1 MYTCQLRFRDS
12 ENKERGRYL
21 RRGAE
26 KFCCSNHRHG
36 IEGRVS
42 GKRGQHR
49 KKVSTPPY
57 HRPFSF
63 LAFLDRLV
71 TKIPVRPSAW
81 DVNAFRDT
89 SLINFEDFSDGELV
103 QIRPYLHSEMEFG
116 GVIEPLQ
123 SSQDRD
129 GESSGD
135 DFGPAK
141 DEAELADQSNDDSNS
156 CANGRLLL

>member
-1 MYTCQLRFRDS
+1 MEL
-12 ENKERGRYL
+12 K
-21 RRGAE
+21 
-26 KFCCSNHRHG
+26 KFCCSSHRHG
-36 IEGRVS
+36 AEGRVL

-49 KKVSTPPY
+49 KKVSTPAY

-71 TKIPVRPSAW
+71 TEIPVRPSAW
-81 DVNAFRDT
+81 DVNTFRDT

-103 QIRPYLHSEMEFG
+103 QIRRYLHSEMEFG
-116 GVIEPLQ
+116 GVIKPLQ

-129 GESSGD
+129 AESSGD

-141 DEAELADQSNDDSNS
+141 DEAELADQSNDESNS
-156 CANGRLLL
+156 GANGRLIFL